1 MVGLYL
7 QVSNGAASFERPFLR
22 LPVMVGRSTR
32 AARCVI
38 QNPQVSKLHACL
50 DIQDGT
56 IRVRDVGS
64 MNGTYVRGRRLLPN
78 RWVRA
83 GAVEEP
89 VELRIGDCKITASV
103 YRDDT
108 TDLGA
113 SSLAELADEIP
124 IPSRRE
130 RVAPVHA
137 ATPAHYAQEQP
148 SAGDEAMGAGGT
160 FEMRGPALRL
170 ALGYANAI
178 SGMVAFY
185 EALGQELD
193 AAPPEARLP
202 ICRDLVNAHAGLAD
216 DPQAREVLE
225 RHDWRAS
232 SSQATVTSLGGA
244 ALSAIQELASR
255 YVGPGRT
262 LATPAEVTAFKD
274 KLRATLDEF
283 LLAYPALVDGK
294 SRFEQQLAIQPEP
307 NAALPSS
314 PAQLATVLLDWV
326 GDSDVVYQRLRAGF
340 AELMM
345 HEVALL
351 NGFESGVKA
360 LLTELSP
367 THIEKTA
374 AANRR
379 GLFSRVDPWAVYKR
393 RHSDLAD
400 EESVRFRV
408 LFGAEFVEEYR
419 QFARDAHGPKAP
431 APGRPTR

>member
-7 QVSNGAASFERPFLR
+7 QVSNGATSFERPFLR
-22 LPVMVGRSTR
+22 LPVMIGRSAR
-32 AARCVI
+32 AARCI
-38 QNPQVSKLHACL
+38 IENPQVSKLHACI
-50 DIQDGT
+50 DVQDGM

-64 MNGTYVRGRRLLPN
+64 TNGTYVRGRRLTPN

-83 GAVEEP
+83 GAAEEP

-103 YRDDT
+103 YRDET

-113 SSLAELADEIP
+113 ESLAELADELP
-124 IPSRRE
+124 NPSPRE
-130 RVAPVHA
+130 PVARLHA
-137 ATPAHYAQEQP
+137 ATPAPYAQEQS
-148 SAGDEAMGAGGT
+148 SAGGEARGASGT

-170 ALGYANAI
+170 ALGYANVI

-185 EALGQELD
+185 EALGQELE

-202 ICRDLVNAHAGLAD
+202 ICRDLVNADASLAD
-216 DPQAREVLE
+216 DAQAREVLE
-225 RHDWRAS
+225 RYGWRSS

-244 ALSAIQELASR
+244 ALAAMQELASR
-255 YVGPGRT
+255 YIGPDRILT
-262 LATPAEVTAFKD
+262 TPAEVMAFKD

-283 LLAYPALVDGK
+283 FLAYPALIDGK

-307 NAALPSS
+307 SAALPSS
-314 PAQLATVLLDWV
+314 PAQLAATLLDWV
-326 GDSDVVYQRLRAGF
+326 GDGDGVHQRLRASF

-351 NGFESGVKA
+351 NGVQSGVTA

-367 THIEKTA
+367 SRIEKEA
-374 AANRR
+374 ATSRR
-379 GLFSRVDPWAVYKR
+379 GVFSRVDPWTVYKR
-393 RHSDLAD
+393 RYGDLAD
-400 EESVRFRV
+400 EENERFRL

-419 QFARDAHGPKAP
+419 QFARKTSGLD
-431 APGRPTR
+431 RT